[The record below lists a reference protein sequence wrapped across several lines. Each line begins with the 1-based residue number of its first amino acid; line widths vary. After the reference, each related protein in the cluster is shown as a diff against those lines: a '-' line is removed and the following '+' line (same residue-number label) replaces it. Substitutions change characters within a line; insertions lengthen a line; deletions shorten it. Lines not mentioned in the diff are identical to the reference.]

1 LAAHAPA
8 ILDFERS
15 GSEARVRL
23 AGDWLLGDD
32 LPHGSDVASGLA
44 GAGRLAFDCDDLGA
58 WDSGLITL
66 LVRWRRGCDEQ
77 GVTMDLTTLPEGA
90 RRLVELAFAV
100 GERAGARR
108 EARRDNLFV
117 RAGKAWLRLVDGSR
131 DMLGFIGEMTQ
142 SLARFFTGRAN
153 YRKADL
159 WVTIQEVGGEAL
171 GIVSLISF
179 LVGIIL
185 GFVGVIQLQ
194 KFGAGIYVADLVA
207 IGVVREMGAIMTG
220 IIMAGRTGAAFAASL
235 GTMKVNEEIDALST
249 MGIDPMDYL
258 VLPKVV
264 ALVLMMPLLALYAN
278 VLGILGGLAVSM
290 SILDV
295 SVTQYAVQT
304 FSAVGLGDLFGG
316 LFKAVVYV
324 VLVAIAGCQ
333 RGMACGN
340 SAAAVGLATTSAVVT
355 GIVLI
360 VVSCAAMTV
369 IYTNLGI

>member
-77 GVTMDLTTLPEGA
+77 GVAMDLTTLPDGA

-316 LFKAVVYV
+316 LFKAVVYG